1 MHVDVHA
8 HYFPPEYVDPLTRY
22 GGRVAAMSQHVP
34 GARLPLD
41 ERLGLLDEVGIDMQ
55 VLSVASAQPYL
66 PEAAQAVELARLA
79 NDIYADV
86 VRRYPGRFAAFGC
99 APLPHVDAAL
109 AEAERCL
116 DTLGCVGMTTG
127 CSVAGRPL
135 DDPAFEPFWAEL
147 DRRGS
152 ALFLHPMGAGF
163 GGELTPYGLDWLVGA
178 LFEDTV
184 AALRLVISGVTTR
197 YPNMRVIIPHL
208 GGTLPFAMGRFGR
221 ATVAERTRVGQESG
235 EFAGTLRENFR
246 RVWYDTVN
254 HEPSALQCAC
264 EVFGTDRLLLGTDY
278 PYPVGDRLK
287 HCLDYVEEADLGA
300 ADKEAIL
307 GGNAQALL
315 GLPAR

>member
-8 HYFPPEYVDPLTRY
+8 HYFPPEYVDPLVRW
-22 GGRVAAMSQHVP
+22 GGRVAAMSRHVP
-34 GARLPLD
+34 GTRMPLD
-41 ERLGLLDEVGIDMQ
+41 ERIDLLNEVGIDVQ

-66 PEAAQAVELARLA
+66 PEAPNAVELARLG
-79 NDIYADV
+79 NDLYADV
-86 VRRYPGRFAAFGC
+86 VRRYDGRFAAFGC
-99 APLPHVDAAL
+99 VPLPYVDAAL

-116 DTLGCVGMTTG
+116 DTLGMVGITTG

-152 ALFLHPMGAGF
+152 VLFLHPMGAGF

-184 AALRLVISGVTTR
+184 AALRLVLSGVTTR
-197 YPNMRVIIPHL
+197 HPNIRVIVPHL
-208 GGTLPFAMGRFGR
+208 GGTVPFAMGRVGSANAADR
-221 ATVAERTRVGQESG
+221 ARLGLTPGGFE
-235 EFAGTLRENFR
+235 GTLRENLR
-246 RVWYDTVN
+246 RIWYDTVN

-264 EVFGTDRLLLGTDY
+264 AVFGTDRLLLGTDF
-278 PYPVGDRLK
+278 PYAVGDRLE
-287 HCLDYVEEADLGA
+287 HCLQYVEEAGLGA
-300 ADKEAIL
+300 AETEAIL